1 MLLLSIHQQ
10 YVNLILDGRKT
21 VELRKRIPRASV
33 DEDVAIYCCVPRMA
47 IVATAKIADIQSMD
61 PKSFWKLHGK
71 ATGVTMLQFN
81 EYYANSTKAVG
92 LFLKNVVAFEIPISL
107 SELRKA
113 WPGFHPPQQF
123 RYLNASQTA
132 YLRSTQHRLSA

>member
-1 MLLLSIHQQ
+1 MLLLSIHQK
-10 YVNLILDGRKT
+10 YVDLILDGRKT

-33 DEDVAIYCCVPRMA
+33 NEEIAIYCCVPRMA
-47 IVATAKIADIQSMD
+47 IVATAKIADIQAIE
-61 PKSFWKLHGK
+61 PGSFWELHGK
-71 ATGVTMLQFN
+71 ATGVTRLQFN

-92 LFLKNVVAFEIPISL
+92 LFLKNVVAFEIPLGL

-123 RYLNASQTA
+123 RYLSASQTA
-132 YLRSTQHRLSA
+132 YLRSTQLRLSA